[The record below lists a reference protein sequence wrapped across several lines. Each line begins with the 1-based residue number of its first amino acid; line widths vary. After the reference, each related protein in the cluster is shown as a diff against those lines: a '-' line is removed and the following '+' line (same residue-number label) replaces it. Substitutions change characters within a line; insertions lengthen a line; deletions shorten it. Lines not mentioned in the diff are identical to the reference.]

1 MKSLL
6 LVEDRRGMRAMLTT
20 ALREDGW
27 DVTAASDGL
36 EAIALAPQARFDL
49 VLTDICLP
57 GADGLE
63 VLAAF
68 TRARP
73 GVPVILMTAFGT
85 IDLAVKAMKL
95 GARDFITKPFELAR
109 LTALLEDCLPGAS
122 KEMIGGDRV
131 FLEALD
137 RAEKASRSNLSVL
150 ILGESGTGKELLA
163 RRIHDMSDRSAGP
176 FIPVNCA
183 AIPSEL
189 LESELFGAEKG
200 AFTGADSARPGRFEL
215 ADGGTIFLD
224 EIGDLAPG
232 LQGKLLR
239 VLQER
244 TFTRIGG
251 AEQKTVDVRIL
262 SASNR
267 DLASEASEGRFRPDL
282 FFRLNEFPVSIP
294 PLRERRGDILR
305 LAGHFLAEAG
315 RAGEPLPP
323 DGAACLEAYSWP
335 GNVREL
341 RSIIHRAC
349 ALASGRPIERRDLE
363 IPEIR
368 ESAPSGLLDASVK
381 AAREAERAILE
392 ETLEACGW
400 NRSEAARRLGV
411 SRRTLLNK
419 IRDLGLVEPES

>member
-20 ALREDGW
+20 ALREEGW
-27 DVTAASDGL
+27 DVTAVSDGL
-36 EAIALAPQARFDL
+36 EAIAMVPRAGFDL
-49 VLTDICLP
+49 VLTDVCLP
-57 GADGLE
+57 GADGIE
-63 VLAAF
+63 VLSAF
-68 TRARP
+68 ARSRP

-109 LTALLEDCLPGAS
+109 LTALLESCLPGSS
-122 KEMIGGDRV
+122 KEMVGCDRV
-131 FLEALD
+131 FLEVLD
-137 RAEKASRSNLSVL
+137 RAERASHSTLNVL

-163 RRIHDMSDRSAGP
+163 RRIHDRSERSSGP

-224 EIGDLAPG
+224 EVGDLAQG

-251 AEQKTVDVRIL
+251 SVQKTVDVRIL

-267 DLASEASEGRFRPDL
+267 DLSSEASAGRFRPDL
-282 FFRLNEFPVSIP
+282 FFRLTEFPVSIP
-294 PLRERRGDILR
+294 PLRDRRGDILR
-305 LAGHFLAEAG
+305 LAEHFLAEAG
-315 RAGEPLPP
+315 RAGERIPP
-323 DGAACLEAYSWP
+323 DGAACLESYRWP

-349 ALASGRPIERRDLE
+349 ALASGRPIERGDLE
-363 IPEIR
+363 IPAIP
-368 ESAPSGLLDASVK
+368 ESAPSGLLGASAR
-381 AAREAERAILE
+381 AAREVERAILA

-419 IRDLGLVEPES
+419 IRDLGLEEPGS